1 MVTLALYRLH
11 ATGRVRRALNTLA
24 LEVRTLVAALLQP
37 NRIISD
43 VKAMHALHREAA
55 RVEES
60 QPVRA
65 LALRH
70 RAALLPR

>member
-11 ATGRVRRALNTLA
+11 QSGRVQRALKTLA
-24 LEVRTLVAALLQP
+24 LEVRTLASALLNP

-43 VKAMHALHREAA
+43 VKAMHALQLEAV
-55 RVEES
+55 RVESS
-60 QPVRA
+60 QPHRA
-65 LALRH
+65 AMLRR